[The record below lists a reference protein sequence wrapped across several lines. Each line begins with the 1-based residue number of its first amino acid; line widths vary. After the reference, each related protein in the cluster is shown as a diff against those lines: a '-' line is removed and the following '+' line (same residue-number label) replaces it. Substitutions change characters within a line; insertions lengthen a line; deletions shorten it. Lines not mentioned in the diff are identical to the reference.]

1 MSWVTFKQNIV
12 RLSENPQA
20 IGDIDL
26 VAKTYAEEYD
36 ACIKRGMDVISM
48 ASVKKGNV
56 EMMKTLFKFA
66 LQQGQLSTVAYDL
79 VGAMGGGVIAYW
91 SSAALNEFPIPII
104 PAPGTVQNIGVYYNM
119 VMTPGIWKPAFLIPP
134 TTIPQTL
141 VDIFIFYAQTHL
153 ATVTGFII
161 TNSLYPPYATP
172 GPAILNWTGYFID
185 PSPISVKI
193 SLDIP
198 EGELYQKPVQEI
210 VSTNSEDDF
219 DLNSSDIDSGE
230 SIALEGPDY
239 TQLYIPPPLDGG
251 GFSSGRTDIVIV
263 DLGSLDLSADW
274 ISLSAKFIGKF
285 EGFSPKALPDEGTA
299 RLGFGSDKIYD
310 NGKIRNVKYGDT
322 TTTSDAL
329 KVLQYEVSVS
339 YKRRLIG
346 SGPTQISE
354 ADFNN
359 LNNKQKAACL
369 SFVYNCGSLRRG
381 IANAIRNRNYTEAS
395 TGLLNGPVKGS
406 QSGKIYPGLVKRRSA
421 EAKLFLS

>member
-56 EMMKTLFKFA
+56 EIMKTLFKFA
-66 LQQGQLSTVAYDL
+66 LQQGQLSTVGYDL
-79 VGAMGGGVIAYW
+79 VGAMGPGVVAYW
-91 SSAALNEFPIPII
+91 SSAVLNEFPIPII
-104 PAPGTVQNIGVYYNM
+104 PAPGTIGNIGVYYNM
-119 VMTPGIWKPAFLIPP
+119 VMTPGVWKPAFLIPP
-134 TTIPQTL
+134 TNIPQTL
-141 VDIFIFYAQTHL
+141 VDIFILNAQTHL

-161 TNSLYPPYATP
+161 TDSLYPPYATP

-185 PSPISVKI
+185 PAPISVKV

-198 EGELYQKPVQEI
+198 EGELYQKPVQDLENEI
-210 VSTNSEDDF
+210 STEFISINDLPADATTFASKEQEDVIEF
-219 DLNSSDIDSGE
+219 L
-230 SIALEGPDY
+230 
-239 TQLYIPPPLDGG
+239 PPAPKGG

-285 EGFSPKALPDEGTA
+285 EGFSPKALEDEGTA

-322 TTTSDAL
+322 TTTADAL

-381 IANAIRNRNYTEAS
+381 IANAIRNRNYTDAS

-406 QSGKIYPGLVKRRSA
+406 QSGKIYPGLVKRRNA

>member
-1 MSWVTFKQNIV
+1 MET
-12 RLSENPQA
+12 
-20 IGDIDL
+20 
-26 VAKTYAEEYD
+26 
-36 ACIKRGMDVISM
+36 CIF
-48 ASVKKGNV
+48 N
-56 EMMKTLFKFA
+56 
-66 LQQGQLSTVAYDL
+66 ST
-79 VGAMGGGVIAYW
+79 
-91 SSAALNEFPIPII
+91 NNN
-104 PAPGTVQNIGVYYNM
+104 T
-119 VMTPGIWKPAFLIPP
+119 
-134 TTIPQTL
+134 
-141 VDIFIFYAQTHL
+141 
-153 ATVTGFII
+153 

-185 PSPISVKI
+185 PSPISVKL

-198 EGELYQKPVQEI
+198 EGELYQKPNQINVEEI
-210 VSTNSEDDF
+210 QIGEININELPV
-219 DLNSSDIDSGE
+219 DITE
-230 SIALEGPDY
+230 IQNT
-239 TQLYIPPPLDGG
+239 TQVDVAEYFPPAPKGG

-285 EGFSPKALPDEGTA
+285 EGFSPKALEDEGTA

-322 TTTSDAL
+322 TTTADAL

-406 QSGKIYPGLVKRRSA
+406 QSGKIYPGLVKRRNA

>member
-12 RLSENPQA
+12 RMSESPESINN
-20 IGDIDL
+20 IDL

-36 ACIKRGMDVISM
+36 ACIKRGMDIISM
-48 ASVKKGNV
+48 ASVKQGNV
-56 EMMKTLFKFA
+56 ETMKTLFKFA
-66 LQQGQLSTVAYDL
+66 LQQGQLSTVGYDL
-79 VGAMGGGVIAYW
+79 VGAMGPGIVAYW
-91 SSAALNEFPIPII
+91 SSAVLNEFPIPII
-104 PAPGTVQNIGVYYNM
+104 PAPGTVGNIGVYYNM
-119 VMTPGIWKPAFLIPP
+119 VMTPGLWKPAFLIPP

-185 PSPISVKI
+185 PAPISVKV

-198 EGELYQKPVQEI
+198 EGELYQKPNQINVEEI
-210 VSTNSEDDF
+210 Q
-219 DLNSSDIDSGE
+219 IGE
-230 SIALEGPDY
+230 ININELPVDVTEIQNT
-239 TQLYIPPPLDGG
+239 TQVDVAEYFPPAPKGG

-285 EGFSPKALPDEGTA
+285 EGFSPKALEDEGTA

-322 TTTSDAL
+322 TTTADAL

-354 ADFNN
+354 TDFNN

-406 QSGKIYPGLVKRRSA
+406 QSGKIYPGLVKRRNA

>member
-12 RLSENPQA
+12 RMSENPES
-20 IGDIDL
+20 INNIDL

-48 ASVKKGNV
+48 ASVKQGNV

-66 LQQGQLSTVAYDL
+66 LQQGQVSSIPYDL
-79 VGAMGGGVIAYW
+79 VGAMGSGVIAYW
-91 SSAALNEFPIPII
+91 SSAVLNEFPIPII
-104 PAPGTVQNIGVYYNM
+104 PAPGTVGNIGVYYNM
-119 VMTPGIWKPAFLIPP
+119 VMTPGVWKPAFLIPP

-141 VDIFIFYAQTHL
+141 IDIFIFYAQTHL
-153 ATVTGFII
+153 PTVTGFII

-185 PSPISVKI
+185 PAPVSVKV

-198 EGELYQKPVQEI
+198 EGELYQKPNQINVEEI
-210 VSTNSEDDF
+210 Q
-219 DLNSSDIDSGE
+219 IGE
-230 SIALEGPDY
+230 ININELPVDTTEIQNT
-239 TQLYIPPPLDGG
+239 TQVDVAEYFPPAPKGG

-285 EGFSPKALPDEGTA
+285 EGFSPKALEDEGTA

-322 TTTSDAL
+322 TTTAEAL

-339 YKRRLIG
+339 YKSRLVG
-346 SGPTQISE
+346 SGPTKISQ

-369 SFVYNCGSLRRG
+369 SFVYNCGSLRKG

>member
-12 RLSENPQA
+12 RMSESPESINN
-20 IGDIDL
+20 IDL
-26 VAKTYAEEYD
+26 VANTYAEEYD
-36 ACIKRGMDVISM
+36 ACIKRGMDIISM

-66 LQQGQLSTVAYDL
+66 LQQGQVSPIPYDL

-104 PAPGTVQNIGVYYNM
+104 PAPGTVGNIGVYYNM
-119 VMTPGIWKPAFLIPP
+119 VMTPGVWKPAFLIPP

-185 PSPISVKI
+185 PAPVSVKV

-198 EGELYQKPVQEI
+198 EGELYQKPNQINVEEI
-210 VSTNSEDDF
+210 Q
-219 DLNSSDIDSGE
+219 IGE
-230 SIALEGPDY
+230 ININELPVDVTEIQNT
-239 TQLYIPPPLDGG
+239 TQVDVAEYFPPAPKGG

-285 EGFSPKALPDEGTA
+285 EGFSPKALEDEGTA

-322 TTTSDAL
+322 TTTADAL

-354 ADFNN
+354 TDFNN

-406 QSGKIYPGLVKRRSA
+406 QSGKIYPGLVKRRNA

>member
-12 RLSENPQA
+12 RMSENPES
-20 IGDIDL
+20 INNIDL

-36 ACIKRGMDVISM
+36 ACIKRGMDIISM
-48 ASVKKGNV
+48 ASVKQGNV

-66 LQQGQLSTVAYDL
+66 LQQGQVSPIPYDL
-79 VGAMGGGVIAYW
+79 VGAMGPGVVAYW
-91 SSAALNEFPIPII
+91 SSAVLNEFPIPII
-104 PAPGTVQNIGVYYNM
+104 PAPGTIGNISVYYNM
-119 VMTPGIWKPAFLIPP
+119 VMVPGVWKPAFLIPP

-153 ATVTGFII
+153 ATITGFII
-161 TNSLYPPYATP
+161 TNSLYPPFATP

-185 PSPISVKI
+185 PAPISVKV

-198 EGELYQKPVQEI
+198 EGELYQKPNQINVEEI
-210 VSTNSEDDF
+210 Q
-219 DLNSSDIDSGE
+219 IGE
-230 SIALEGPDY
+230 ININELPVDVTEIQNT
-239 TQLYIPPPLDGG
+239 TQVDVAEYFPPAPKGG

-285 EGFSPKALPDEGTA
+285 EGFSPKALEDEGTA

-322 TTTSDAL
+322 TTTADAL

-381 IANAIRNRNYTEAS
+381 IANAIRNRNYTEVS

-406 QSGKIYPGLVKRRSA
+406 QSGKIYPGLVKRRNA

>member
-91 SSAALNEFPIPII
+91 SSATLNEFPIPII
-104 PAPGTVQNIGVYYNM
+104 PAPGTIQNIGVYYNM
-119 VMTPGIWKPAFLIPP
+119 VMTPGVWKPAFLIPP

-185 PSPISVKI
+185 PAPVSVKV

-198 EGELYQKPVQEI
+198 EGELYQKPNQINVEEI
-210 VSTNSEDDF
+210 Q
-219 DLNSSDIDSGE
+219 IGE
-230 SIALEGPDY
+230 ININELPVDTTEIQNT
-239 TQLYIPPPLDGG
+239 TQVDVAEYFPPAPKGG

-285 EGFSPKALPDEGTA
+285 EGFSPKALEDEGTA

-322 TTTSDAL
+322 TTTAEAL

-339 YKRRLIG
+339 YKSRLVG
-346 SGPTQISE
+346 SGTTKISQ

-369 SFVYNCGSLRRG
+369 SFVYNCGSLRKG

>member
-12 RLSENPQA
+12 RMSESPESINN
-20 IGDIDL
+20 IDL

-36 ACIKRGMDVISM
+36 ACIKRGMDIISM
-48 ASVKKGNV
+48 ASVKQGNV
-56 EMMKTLFKFA
+56 ETMKTLFKFA
-66 LQQGQLSTVAYDL
+66 LQQGQLSTVGYDL
-79 VGAMGGGVIAYW
+79 VGAMGPGVVAYW

-104 PAPGTVQNIGVYYNM
+104 PAPGTVGNIGVYYNM

-185 PSPISVKI
+185 PAPISVKV

-198 EGELYQKPVQEI
+198 EGELYQKPNQINVEEI
-210 VSTNSEDDF
+210 Q
-219 DLNSSDIDSGE
+219 IGE
-230 SIALEGPDY
+230 ININELPVDVTEIQNT
-239 TQLYIPPPLDGG
+239 TQVDVAEYFPPAPKGG

-285 EGFSPKALPDEGTA
+285 EGFSPKALEDEGTA

-322 TTTSDAL
+322 TTTADAL

-406 QSGKIYPGLVKRRSA
+406 QSGKIYPGLVKRRNA

>member
-12 RLSENPQA
+12 RMSENPES
-20 IGDIDL
+20 INNIDL

-48 ASVKKGNV
+48 ASVKQGNV

-66 LQQGQLSTVAYDL
+66 LQQGQVSSIPYDL
-79 VGAMGGGVIAYW
+79 VGAMGSGVIAYW
-91 SSAALNEFPIPII
+91 SSAVLNEFPIPII
-104 PAPGTVQNIGVYYNM
+104 PAPGTVGNIGVYYNM
-119 VMTPGIWKPAFLIPP
+119 VMTPGVWKPAFLIPP

-141 VDIFIFYAQTHL
+141 IDIFIFYAQTHL
-153 ATVTGFII
+153 PTVTGFII

-185 PSPISVKI
+185 PAPVSVKV

-198 EGELYQKPVQEI
+198 EGELYQKPNQINVEEI
-210 VSTNSEDDF
+210 Q
-219 DLNSSDIDSGE
+219 IGE
-230 SIALEGPDY
+230 ININELPVDTTEIQNT
-239 TQLYIPPPLDGG
+239 TQVDVAEYFPPAPKGG

-285 EGFSPKALPDEGTA
+285 EGFSPKALEDEGTA

-322 TTTSDAL
+322 TTTAEAL

-339 YKRRLIG
+339 YKSRLVG
-346 SGPTQISE
+346 SGPTKISQ

-369 SFVYNCGSLRRG
+369 SFVYNCGSLRKE